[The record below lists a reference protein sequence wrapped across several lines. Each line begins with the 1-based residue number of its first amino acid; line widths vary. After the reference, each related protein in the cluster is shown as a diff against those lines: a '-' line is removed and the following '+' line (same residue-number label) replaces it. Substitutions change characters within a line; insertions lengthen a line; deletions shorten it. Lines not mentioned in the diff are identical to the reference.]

1 MVHLVTDSDSWSET
15 VESMWDEFEFCI
27 EYFEIRWMETRELQL
42 SKCDDME
49 TAVAFS
55 GRNKP

>member
-1 MVHLVTDSDSWSET
+1 MVHRVTDSDSWSET
-15 VESMWDEFEFCI
+15 VENMWDEFGFCI
-27 EYFEIRWMETRELQL
+27 EYFKVRWMDTRGLL
-42 SKCDDME
+42 LTKCDNME